1 MGPTISAN
9 VQSGARG
16 TEEPVMR
23 ARLAVALFAALA
35 ASGCLLPNGGT
46 PVFVDSRSGSFWS
59 GKGLLTEVS
68 PDQKQCKVAIRDRA
82 LFVHHLWVDCKTVHP
97 RVGRD

>member
-1 MGPTISAN
+1 MK
-9 VQSGARG
+9 
-16 TEEPVMR
+16 
-23 ARLAVALFAALA
+23 RLAVALLA
-35 ASGCLLPNGGT
+35 AFATTGCLLPNGGT

-59 GKGLLTEVS
+59 GKAVLTQVS

-82 LFVHHLWVDCKTVHP
+82 LFVHHMWVDCITVHP

>member
-1 MGPTISAN
+1 
-9 VQSGARG
+9 
-16 TEEPVMR
+16 MR
-23 ARLAVALFAALA
+23 SLLAIALLAALA
-35 ASGCLLPNGGT
+35 VSGCLLPNGGT

-68 PDQKQCKVAIRDRA
+68 PDQKHCKVAIRDRA

-97 RVGRD
+97 RVGRE

>member
-1 MGPTISAN
+1 
-9 VQSGARG
+9 
-16 TEEPVMR
+16 MR
-23 ARLAVALFAALA
+23 ALLAISLFAALA
-35 ASGCLLPNGGT
+35 TSGCLLPNGGT
-46 PVFVDSRSGSFWS
+46 PVLVDSRAGSFWS

-68 PDQKQCKVAIRDRA
+68 PDQKRCKVAIRDRA

>member
-1 MGPTISAN
+1 
-9 VQSGARG
+9 
-16 TEEPVMR
+16 MR
-23 ARLAVALFAALA
+23 LLWVAASLLTALA
-35 ASGCLLPNGGT
+35 SSGCLLPNGGT
-46 PVFVDSRSGSFWS
+46 PVLVDSRAGRFWS

-82 LFVHHLWVDCKTVHP
+82 LFVHHMWVDCTTVHR